1 MQDLTQHNLNS
12 QRSLQ
17 ESEQTNCN
25 LMTIA
30 EHHVKR
36 MASLTSEARQL
47 VKKFNESPKNQT
59 MSELNLA
66 VNLSE
71 LENLNFKAYLDLE
84 T

>member
-1 MQDLTQHNLNS
+1 
-12 QRSLQ
+12 
-17 ESEQTNCN
+17 
-25 LMTIA
+25 MTIA

-59 MSELNLA
+59 MSKVNLA